1 MENGNFMIWLIEVWE
16 RSFDWIMFYC
26 RDVYVVRFYGKI
38 FKFDKSNDRNYFDVF
53 WQKIKFGVWMLSYCF
68 ILF

>member
-16 RSFDWIMFYC
+16 RSFDWMMFYC

-38 FKFDKSNDRNYFDVF
+38 FKFDKSNERNYFDVF
-53 WQKIKFGVWMLSYCF
+53 W
-68 ILF
+68 